1 MAASDVAATPGVQT
15 GKVKWFN
22 STKGFGFI
30 TPDDG
35 GEELFVH
42 QTSIKAEGFR
52 SLDENEVVEFT
63 IETSEDGRT
72 KAVNVTGPAGSY
84 VKGAPRRDGYGG
96 GGGRFGGGGFGG
108 RGGGRFGGGRGGGRF
123 GGGPGACYNCNM
135 PGHLARDCP
144 TPGMGGG
151 AGGGAPRTCYTCN
164 QPGHIALSYHD
175 CQPGNGGRNGGTYLC
190 PYGTTREEG
199 ERPSGT
205 TRREGERP
213 SGTTRGEGE
222 RPCGATRGEGERP
235 SGATRGEGERTS
247 GTTRGEGERPS
258 CATRGEEERLNTFV
272 VLFPRGLVWEGSTW
286 FESTQKAPAS
296 PPSGRTPASTWFE
309 STQKALACPPFG
321 RTRTVALPRA
331 RPSRRVRPAPT

>member
-1 MAASDVAATPGVQT
+1 MAAPDVAATPGVQT

-123 GGGPGACYNCNM
+123 GGGPGVCYNCNM

-164 QPGHIALSYHD
+164 QPGHIARFLVLQFSV
-175 CQPGNGGRNGGTYLC
+175 QETPSAVEGGYDWSHEDFNSHELDLLARYGGSAHL
-190 PYGTTREEG
+190 
-199 ERPSGT
+199 
-205 TRREGERP
+205 
-213 SGTTRGEGE
+213 
-222 RPCGATRGEGERP
+222 
-235 SGATRGEGERTS
+235 
-247 GTTRGEGERPS
+247 
-258 CATRGEEERLNTFV
+258 L
-272 VLFPRGLVWEGSTW
+272 
-286 FESTQKAPAS
+286 
-296 PPSGRTPASTWFE
+296 
-309 STQKALACPPFG
+309 
-321 RTRTVALPRA
+321 
-331 RPSRRVRPAPT
+331 

>member
-1 MAASDVAATPGVQT
+1 MFGLADKSSSVTDLPLDLHILVCSELSHLSLFTLPFTFSTMAASDVAATPGVQT

-164 QPGHIALSYHD
+164 QPGHIARD
-175 CQPGNGGRNGGTYLC
+175 CSQ
-190 PYGTTREEG
+190 
-199 ERPSGT
+199 
-205 TRREGERP
+205 
-213 SGTTRGEGE
+213 
-222 RPCGATRGEGERP
+222 
-235 SGATRGEGERTS
+235 
-247 GTTRGEGERPS
+247 
-258 CATRGEEERLNTFV
+258 
-272 VLFPRGLVWEGSTW
+272 
-286 FESTQKAPAS
+286 
-296 PPSGRTPASTWFE
+296 
-309 STQKALACPPFG
+309 
-321 RTRTVALPRA
+321 VAQ
-331 RPSRRVRPAPT
+331 